1 MLAGAVAPGIETYG
15 LLFGADFVLDF
26 SESQRIDV
34 EFRIDAAFWIS
45 PLPGNLMASMT
56 GCFWPEDGFD
66 DRFRPTAVLHETRKR
81 TFDLALALSFIG

>member
-1 MLAGAVAPGIETYG
+1 MLAGAVALGIETYG

-56 GCFWPEDGFD
+56 GCFWPEDGF
-66 DRFRPTAVLHETRKR
+66 RRPLPTQSGTPLKVEAV
-81 TFDLALALSFIG
+81 I